1 MQTKKKKMTAMVDS
15 IRMILR
21 SFSVNGLETKG
32 LSFFMSRANCLI
44 ITHIRFNFIFM
55 WLICQLVNSSTQM
68 YLSLASLTDYIYN
81 IYIVSQKVFANST
94 LQSSFT
100 FVSIGKNDELTS

>member
-21 SFSVNGLETKG
+21 SFSVNGLETKK

-44 ITHIRFNFIFM
+44 ITHIRFVFIFIRCLM
-55 WLICQLVNSSTQM
+55 LLLLPVTS
-68 YLSLASLTDYIYN
+68 D
-81 IYIVSQKVFANST
+81 VFVT
-94 LQSSFT
+94 RQP
-100 FVSIGKNDELTS
+100 D

>member
-81 IYIVSQKVFANST
+81 IYSQSESFCKLHFTIVIYVRKHR
-94 LQSSFT
+94 
-100 FVSIGKNDELTS
+100 